1 MPVNII
7 QYRGAV
13 GIFNCS
19 MFVKESNIK
28 KIALNL
34 NDNFYNDSALV
45 VCNNGLFGLLFLSVL
60 LFLKHFASKSAKYR
74 VSIFLFTLIHSWVG
88 IWLYTRMI
96 SLSGD
101 VVVNPGQRTKA
112 SDTFSVYHWNSNSIS
127 AHNFSKVSRLTSQF
141 INLA

>member
-1 MPVNII
+1 MPVNIV

-13 GIFNCS
+13 VIFNRS
-19 MFVKESNIK
+19 IFVKESNIK

-34 NDNFYNDSALV
+34 NNNFYNDSALV

-60 LFLKHFASKSAKYR
+60 LFLKHFVSKSAKYR
-74 VSIFLFTLIHSWVG
+74 GVSILSWVG

-112 SDTFSVYHWNSNSIS
+112 SNTFSVCHWNSNSIS

>member
-34 NDNFYNDSALV
+34 NDKFYNDSALV

-60 LFLKHFASKSAKYR
+60 LFLKHFASKSAKHH